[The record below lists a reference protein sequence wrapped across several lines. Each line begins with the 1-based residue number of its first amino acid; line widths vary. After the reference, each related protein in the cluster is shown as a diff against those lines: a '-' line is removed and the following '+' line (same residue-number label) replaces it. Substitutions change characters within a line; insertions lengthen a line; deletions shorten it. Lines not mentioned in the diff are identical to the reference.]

1 MLNPMR
7 SLVKRLVS
15 IEDKAIQQWGKSD
28 LVLFLSING
37 RGNKPVEV
45 KEFLV
50 GLPAV
55 MSLKAKD

>member
-1 MLNPMR
+1 MGE
-7 SLVKRLVS
+7 
-15 IEDKAIQQWGKSD
+15 ISD

-50 GLPAV
+50 GLPSCHEFKGQRLDGIKGLS
-55 MSLKAKD
+55 SLIA